1 MIPGGFSDLM
11 SEQWQCIMGKVIG
24 IQKHAG
30 KYHLLWSLFRHP
42 CCTNFDL
49 ETPKLDINFTT

>member
-1 MIPGGFSDLM
+1 MIPGGFTDLM

-30 KYHLLWSLFRHP
+30 KYHLL
-42 CCTNFDL
+42 
-49 ETPKLDINFTT
+49 